1 MAEVAPGG
9 GLNTFVPTFSAATGQ
24 IQIEFTR
31 SPNKFALTRYAQ
43 LVPVQQMAGY
53 FLRIDEEETARVVAT
68 QDQIW
73 PLGEDRPT
81 GINSDFDFVTYSCA
95 RYQSSFH
102 IPHESARQA
111 QWDIVASH
119 ARIQAAK
126 LMTLRSTRA
135 ASLIST
141 NTSYPAAQ
149 RYTAYSAANLAGHYT
164 TATALV
170 NDNVLG
176 GSALTDGVQG
186 LFRAACEKIVQST
199 NAAVG
204 PSDICAV
211 MNPIT
216 ARLLASTDGVRDYV
230 KNYPAAFN
238 FLQGDAQFATY
249 GLPSQ
254 MFGVNVVVD
263 DTVRV
268 TNRKGSSKA
277 VSFFYG
283 DEAAPGIA
291 FVSRPGGMVGNEG
304 PSFSTVTIFAYED
317 MTVETLDDPWN
328 RRIRGSVTDNSAI
341 ELTAPLAAVYV
352 ADLKT

>member
-31 SPNKFALTRYAQ
+31 SPNKFAITRYAQ
-43 LVPVQQMAGY
+43 LVPVQQMAGF
-53 FLRIDEEETARVVAT
+53 FLRIDEEETARVVT
-68 QDQIW
+68 VQDQLW

-81 GINSDFDFVTYSCA
+81 GINSDFDFVAYSCA
-95 RYQSSFH
+95 RYQASFH
-102 IPHESARQA
+102 IPQESARQA

-119 ARIQAAK
+119 ARIAAAK
-126 LMTLRSTRA
+126 MMTHRCFRA
-135 ASLIST
+135 ASVIST
-141 NTSYPAAQ
+141 DTSYPAAN
-149 RYTAYSAANLAGHYT
+149 RYTGFAAGNLAGHYT

-170 NDNVLG
+170 NGNVLG
-176 GSALTDGVQG
+176 STPAFSAQD
-186 LFRAACEKIVQST
+186 LFRTAAEKIVLST
-199 NAAVG
+199 NGAVG

-216 ARLLASTDGVRDYV
+216 ARLFAETAGVQDYV
-230 KNYPAAFN
+230 KNYPAALN

-254 MFGVNVVVD
+254 MFGINVVVD

-268 TNRKGSSKA
+268 TNRKGSTKA
-277 VSFFYG
+277 VEFFYG
-283 DEAAPGIA
+283 TSSAPGIA

-304 PSFSTVTIFAYED
+304 PSFSTVTVFAYED
-317 MTVETLDDPWN
+317 MSVETLEDPWN

-341 ELTAPLAAVYV
+341 EITAPLAAVYV
-352 ADLKT
+352 ADLAT

>member
-1 MAEVAPGG
+1 MAEVGIGG

-43 LVPVQQMAGY
+43 IVPVQAMAGY
-53 FLRIDEEETARVVAT
+53 FLRIDEEETARVVQT
-68 QDQIW
+68 QDNIW
-73 PLGEDRPT
+73 PLGLDRPT
-81 GINSDFDFVTYSCA
+81 GINSDFDFVSYACA

-102 IPHESARQA
+102 IPQETARQA
-111 QWDIVASH
+111 QWDVVASH
-119 ARIQAAK
+119 ARIAAAK
-126 LMTLRSTRA
+126 MMTLRGYRA
-135 ASLIST
+135 ANLIST
-141 NTSYPAAQ
+141 DTSYASAN
-149 RYTAYSAANLAGHYT
+149 RYTSYSASNGPGHYSN
-164 TATALV
+164 ATALI
-170 NDNVLG
+170 NNNVI
-176 GSALTDGVQG
+176 GSTPATDGVQE
-186 LFRAACEKIVQST
+186 LFRTAVEKIVQAT
-199 NAAVG
+199 NAAVS

-211 MNPIT
+211 LNPNT
-216 ARLLASTDGVRDYV
+216 ARQLAGTDGVRDYV
-230 KNYPAAFN
+230 KNYPAALN

-268 TNRKGSSKA
+268 TNRKGATKST
-277 VSFFYG
+277 SFFYG
-283 DEAAPGIA
+283 SQAAPGIA

-352 ADLKT
+352 ADLAS